1 MAYDAENRPLSVVLN
16 GVRTEYVYAADG
28 TQLKMIANV
37 GTVTANTTLYL
48 GPLEVQNFGGVTTDD
63 NYIATPTPTSASP
76 MASSAI
82 CTTTSSARS
91 F

>member
-1 MAYDAENRPLSVVLN
+1 MTYDAENRPLSVVLN

-28 TQLKMIANV
+28 TPLKMIANV
-37 GTVTANTTLYL
+37 GTALANTTLYL